1 MAEHTEHVTV
11 DAWAEDCI
19 EGECEHVDEDGMPDD
34 LSACASFQMEV
45 CVGCQVERG
54 LTSDPAW
61 WEGAL
66 SPWPCEYVPEPAVPL
81 MQHGP
86 GAEPPKF
93 KPQPADSTDPCPEWH
108 CPDLSSEDRR
118 EGKTCPD
125 HPCTCSGD
133 PS

>member
-11 DAWAEDCI
+11 DAWAADCI

-34 LSACASFQMEV
+34 MSACASFRMEV

-86 GAEPPKF
+86 GAEPQKF
-93 KPQPADSTDPCPEWH
+93 KPQPAERGSA
-108 CPDLSSEDRR
+108 
-118 EGKTCPD
+118 G
-125 HPCTCSGD
+125 G
-133 PS
+133 